1 MKSLKSIGFAALCF
15 SLVAA
20 FAFKPV
26 THKSAKKFVGTLFVY
41 NGGGVNDP
49 TKYSVAPADFNTA
62 TDCLGTDDICAILTT
77 HTVSSGTQ
85 PDVNHTPLTTEITTA
100 LTAPRQNHRVFT
112 GGDEIWLK
120 AN

>member
-20 FAFKPV
+20 FAFKPA
-26 THKSAKKFVGTLFVY
+26 HSDAKKFAGTLFVY
-41 NGGGVNDP
+41 NGGGVNTP
-49 TKYSVAPADFNTA
+49 GNYSQAPANFNPSVS
-62 TDCLGTDDICAILTT
+62 CVGTDDICAILTT
-77 HTVSSGTQ
+77 HFTGSQ
-85 PDVNHTPLTTEITTA
+85 PNVNQAPLNSEITTA
-100 LTAPRQNHRVFT
+100 LTAPKVNHRTFT